1 MKIAFTFCCL
11 ILSAL
16 ALADDQKVELTII
29 NTSKTVAFEVQFKG
43 QDTDINPEIL
53 KTGIP
58 AADEKGPKTVI
69 ATLTRPAGFS
79 PPVGTLLLNPRI
91 ERIGITIADNELT
104 VTGNSC
110 AFCIPK
116 AWAKPTPIKDGKTT
130 VIIKLRE

>member
-1 MKIAFTFCCL
+1 MKILLAFCCL
-11 ILSAL
+11 ILSA
-16 ALADDQKVELTII
+16 AVMAEQKVDLTIV
-29 NTSKTVAFEVQFKG
+29 NQSKVAFEVTFKG
-43 QDTDINPEIL
+43 QDTNINPEIL

-58 AADEKGPKTVI
+58 AADEKGEKTVI

-110 AFCIPK
+110 ALCTPK
-116 AWAKPTPIKDGKTT
+116 AWAPPTPIKDGKTS
-130 VIIKLRE
+130 VIIKLKE